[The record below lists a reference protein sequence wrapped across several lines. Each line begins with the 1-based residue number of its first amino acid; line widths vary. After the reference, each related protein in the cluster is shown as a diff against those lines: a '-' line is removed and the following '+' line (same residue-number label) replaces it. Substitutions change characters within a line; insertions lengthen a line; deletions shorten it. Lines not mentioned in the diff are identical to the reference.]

1 MEIKGILFDKDGTL
15 IDFHKVWVP
24 AARRVAER
32 LCKKYGTPEKKEEIL
47 LKMGV
52 SGDRADPEGALACKS
67 YTEIAEDLA
76 AVLFREEDIPVE
88 CHDDRMPS
96 QKMEFCA
103 SEERVRELS
112 NDLERLFYA
121 EVGEKLTHYPTFTN
135 VKQMLR
141 TLKAMGLKVGIAT
154 SDGWK
159 STRSC
164 LASLRVLGEFSFFG
178 VTGVNLPEKPD
189 GRLIEMAA
197 RQWNLSPEEIA
208 VVGDTPN
215 DMRFAENGHAL
226 AIAVR
231 SGVGT
236 ESSLAPLAD
245 YLIDSVADLPAF
257 VYSVNNEEKKNVEY
271 RIEACV

>member
-15 IDFHKVWVP
+15 IDFHRVWVP
-24 AARRVAER
+24 AAARVAER
-32 LCKKYGTPEKKEEIL
+32 LCEKYGAPEKKEEIL
-47 LKMGV
+47 LRMGV
-52 SGDRADPEGALACKS
+52 AGDRADPEGALACKS
-67 YTEIAEDLA
+67 YEEIAEDLVPVLRQEKEELA
-76 AVLFREEDIPVE
+76 A
-88 CHDDRMPS
+88 
-96 QKMEFCA
+96 
-103 SEERVRELS
+103 
-112 NDLERLFYA
+112 DLERLFYA

-135 VKQMLR
+135 VKQLLR
-141 TLKAMGLKVGIAT
+141 SLKAMGLRVGIAT
-154 SDGWK
+154 SDSWK

-164 LASLRVLGEFSFFG
+164 LTALRVLGEFSFFG

-189 GRLIEMAA
+189 GRLIGMAA
-197 RQWNLSPEEIA
+197 VQWGLCPGEIA

-215 DMRFAENGHAL
+215 DMRFAKNGRAL

-245 YLIDSVADLPAF
+245 YLIDSVADLPAL
-257 VYSVNNEEKKNVEY
+257 VHSVNNEEKKNVEY